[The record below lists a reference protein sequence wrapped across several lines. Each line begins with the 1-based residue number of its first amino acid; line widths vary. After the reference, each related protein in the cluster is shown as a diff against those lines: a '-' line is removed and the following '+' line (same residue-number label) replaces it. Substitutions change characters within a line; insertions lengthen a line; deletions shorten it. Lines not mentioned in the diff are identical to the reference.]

1 MTVTAVS
8 LVAGRAA
15 LFDLNSPAQVA
26 DFIENTLWSPVSGA
40 DQPRHTQIR
49 R

>member
-8 LVAGRAA
+8 LAAGRAA

-26 DFIENTLWSPVSGA
+26 DFIENTSLV
-40 DQPRHTQIR
+40 PRFGS
-49 R
+49 